1 MIFSIDISVFFN
13 STTLNVS
20 EDVGSVTIVLLS
32 TNPSST
38 DITIQVMSNDSN
50 AIGKDANITSN

>member
-1 MIFSIDISVFFN
+1 MFFN